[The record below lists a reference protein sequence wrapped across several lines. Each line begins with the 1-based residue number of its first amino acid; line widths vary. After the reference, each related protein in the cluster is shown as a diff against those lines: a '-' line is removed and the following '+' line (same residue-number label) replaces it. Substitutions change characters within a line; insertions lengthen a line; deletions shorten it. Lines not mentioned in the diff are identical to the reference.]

1 MGRQRGFLPPT
12 QCQQCGKPPELG
24 QILWPGDQWRCLACL
39 EETVPGKDTL
49 SKSMFKM
56 TEFRQERN
64 LACAL
69 KSQGEP
75 AHTED
80 GRSEW
85 ARRLAA
91 ELYKRGT
98 SRSKELAQV
107 KGEVVPPHSEQTLRE
122 TLTVPDLAA
131 VEASFE
137 RSRLLLAS
145 GPNVVAMG
153 LDAADSIQAQN
164 SLEKMLAHQLA
175 ATHAVVMEQVGQV
188 HLREQ
193 GNINAKRLTA
203 IARCLKAY
211 QHGLLT
217 LKKLRQSGN
226 QRITVQYVNVSHGSQ
241 AVLGDVM
248 KASGQE

>member
-1 MGRQRGFLPPT
+1 
-12 QCQQCGKPPELG
+12 
-24 QILWPGDQWRCLACL
+24 
-39 EETVPGKDTL
+39 
-49 SKSMFKM
+49 MFKM
-56 TEFRQERN
+56 TESRQEQN

-69 KSQGEP
+69 EGQGDP
-75 AHTED
+75 AHTEHH
-80 GRSEW
+80 RAEW

-91 ELYKRGT
+91 ELRKQGMA
-98 SRSKELAQV
+98 RSKELAHA
-107 KGEVVPPHSEQTLRE
+107 KGEAIPPDVTQIFHD

-137 RSRLLLAS
+137 RARLLLSA
-145 GPNVVAMG
+145 GPNVAAMG
-153 LDAADSIQAQN
+153 LDAAGSIQARN

-175 ATHAVVMEQVGQV
+175 ATHEVIMEQMGQV
-188 HLREQ
+188 HSREEGQ
-193 GNINAKRLTA
+193 ASAKRLSA
-203 IARCLKAY
+203 IARCLEAY

-217 LKKLRQSGN
+217 LKKLRQTGN